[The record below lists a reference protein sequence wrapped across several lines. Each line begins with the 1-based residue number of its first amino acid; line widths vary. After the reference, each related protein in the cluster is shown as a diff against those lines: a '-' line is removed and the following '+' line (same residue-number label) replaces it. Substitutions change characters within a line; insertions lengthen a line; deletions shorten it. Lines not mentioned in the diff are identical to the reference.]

1 MRIARK
7 NLFAEK
13 TRFAIS
19 VGGVAFAVF
28 LILVLGSLYQGWMV
42 KLAGYVESVEADL
55 SAVCYLKGIRIKRS
69 LG

>member
-19 VGGVAFAVF
+19 VGGVAFVMF

-42 KLAGYVESVEADL
+42 KLAG
-55 SAVCYLKGIRIKRS
+55 GI
-69 LG
+69 

>member
-1 MRIARK
+1 MVIILLPHPIWGGSTMRIARK

-28 LILVLGSLYQGWMV
+28 LILVLGSSYQGWMM
-42 KLAGYVESVEADL
+42 KLAAYVGA
-55 SAVCYLKGIRIKRS
+55 
-69 LG
+69 